1 MGPINEE
8 AGLYAVVG
16 GVLMLI
22 AGVTGAAT
30 WARIGELAVEIT
42 GQESLEIV
50 FQVLVLVG
58 SLGGLIVILGGVLI
72 HGKLAES
79 VSGGKILITIGA
91 GFGLIGLLIFLVV
104 TMMGETPGVTII
116 AAMGLG
122 LVGLVL
128 SIVARQKAIK

>member
-8 AGLYAVVG
+8 AGIYAIVG

-30 WARIGELAVEIT
+30 WARIGDLAVEIT
-42 GQESLEIV
+42 GQESLEMV
-50 FQVLVLVG
+50 FQVLVLIG
-58 SLGGLIVILGGVLI
+58 SLGGLVVILGGVLI
-72 HGKLAES
+72 HGKLVES
-79 VSGGKILITIGA
+79 VSGGKMLITIGA

-104 TMMGETPGVTII
+104 TMMGESPAITII

-122 LVGLVL
+122 FVGLVL
-128 SIVARQKAIK
+128 SIAARQKAVK